1 MLNSSGACVQ
11 DCNDSDPTN
20 SSPAGTLAPAQ
31 QHTECTFLT
40 IEEQILLGNAKFWL
54 EGVIQVTINIDEFH
68 VLTSTFAPLQLS
80 FAVLG
85 VITNLVSIYVLS
97 RKELVNTFNQ
107 EGLNFFSK

>member
-54 EGVIQVTINIDEFH
+54 EGVIQVTIF
-68 VLTSTFAPLQLS
+68 S
-80 FAVLG
+80 
-85 VITNLVSIYVLS
+85 LVSCS
-97 RKELVNTFNQ
+97 D
-107 EGLNFFSK
+107 LNICTLAAEFRRAGSDH